1 MAVLAVAVAAIIK
14 TKVAVILAVAVVE
27 AVADSRPLLIVAVL
41 AVAVVPVLVV
51 LTAGRMV
58 LLG

>member
-1 MAVLAVAVAAIIK
+1 MAVLAAAAIIK
-14 TKVAVILAVAVVE
+14 TKVAVILAVALVE
-27 AVADSRPLLIVAVL
+27 AVADSPPLLIVAVL
-41 AVAVVPVLVV
+41 AVAVVPALVV